1 LVAFSAKKINLLNK
15 NTILVVSG
23 LPRSGTSLMM
33 QILRQAG
40 IPLLVDDQRTADES
54 NPQGYFEYQP
64 VKKLKTDASWLP
76 LSLGKAVKIVSP
88 LLFYLPDHF
97 EYKIIFM
104 TRQLDE
110 IIVSQNKMLKN
121 QQAFTNEEQA
131 KIRQQL
137 AHHLLQVHQ
146 YLVYKKNMQVVKID
160 FNHLI
165 KNPEAELLRLV
176 QFLGVTISIEKLK
189 TVIKPDL
196 YRSRLENKE

>member
-1 LVAFSAKKINLLNK
+1 MVAFSAKKINLLNK

-33 QILRQAG
+33 QILKQAS
-40 IPLLVDDQRTADES
+40 ISLLVDDQRTADES

-64 VKKLKTDASWLP
+64 VKKLKNDDSWLP
-76 LSLGKAVKIVSP
+76 LALGKAVKIVSP
-88 LLFYLPDHF
+88 LLFYLPDQF

-104 TRQLDE
+104 RRQLDE
-110 IIVSQNKMLKN
+110 IIESQNKMLKN
-121 QQAFTNEEQA
+121 QRSLTNEE
-131 KIRQQL
+131 KLKLRQRL
-137 AHHLLQVHQ
+137 ANHLLQVHQ
-146 YLVYKKNMQVVKID
+146 YLAHKQNMQVVKID
-160 FNHLI
+160 FNHLL

-176 QFLGVTISIEKLK
+176 QFLGLTISIEKLK